1 MCYRQ
6 TAVVAIL
13 LLACAPD
20 QPRPGSPTRESHR
33 AGGVTELYGRPTSA
47 AAMPF
52 TSARRRP
59 SGHRDPRWGGETEA
73 RGSGLSKTHHTPPPM
88 TNVVAASEGTPH
100 HLNVL
105 LMAAQSQCTGKVRH
119 RGGGGTGE
127 QQRTGSLGPTQN
139 MGNVLHMST
148 HGFKRWVALGSARP
162 GCGRGTASCRRWC
175 HTLHCTHSSLGS
187 PSAIR
192 WCCLSRPT
200 STTSP
205 TGTTTTPASTT
216 LHVECAC
223 LHARVCVFARACLCT
238 HQMTVLPLKRA
249 LVLFCMQTTSGPPS
263 GGGLPAK
270 GWAPPRCTR
279 LSSTAGW
286 RRTTA
291 HR

>member
-119 RGGGGTGE
+119 RRGGGGQENNSAQAALGPL
-127 QQRTGSLGPTQN
+127 RTWATSSTCPHMDSNGGWLWAALVLVAEEAPHHVGVGVIHCIALIVLWGPHRPFAGAASLGPLAPLRRQ
-139 MGNVLHMST
+139 
-148 HGFKRWVALGSARP
+148 ALPPLLLPPLCMWSVHACMR
-162 GCGRGTASCRRWC
+162 GCV
-175 HTLHCTHSSLGS
+175 
-187 PSAIR
+187 
-192 WCCLSRPT
+192 CLR
-200 STTSP
+200 
-205 TGTTTTPASTT
+205 
-216 LHVECAC
+216 V
-223 LHARVCVFARACLCT
+223 RVC
-238 HQMTVLPLKRA
+238 
-249 LVLFCMQTTSGPPS
+249 
-263 GGGLPAK
+263 
-270 GWAPPRCTR
+270 
-279 LSSTAGW
+279 
-286 RRTTA
+286 A
-291 HR
+291 HIK

>member
-1 MCYRQ
+1 MCYQQ

-119 RGGGGTGE
+119 RGGGGD
-127 QQRTGSLGPTQN
+127 
-139 MGNVLHMST
+139 
-148 HGFKRWVALGSARP
+148 
-162 GCGRGTASCRRWC
+162 
-175 HTLHCTHSSLGS
+175 
-187 PSAIR
+187 
-192 WCCLSRPT
+192 
-200 STTSP
+200 
-205 TGTTTTPASTT
+205 
-216 LHVECAC
+216 
-223 LHARVCVFARACLCT
+223 
-238 HQMTVLPLKRA
+238 
-249 LVLFCMQTTSGPPS
+249 
-263 GGGLPAK
+263 
-270 GWAPPRCTR
+270 
-279 LSSTAGW
+279 

-291 HR
+291 HRQPWAHSEHGQRPPHVHTWIQTVGGSGQRSSWLRKRHRIMSALVSYTALHS